1 MLLSD
6 GFLQTARERL
16 SKSAGT
22 TEADLRRAY
31 SDLYYV
37 LFHQVCETLV
47 LTVHLDDRAVT
58 KEVWTRLYR
67 LPDHALI
74 AKACDDG
81 RVLDFPRT
89 LQQFAALYKALKQLR
104 ESADYDASAQFKTS
118 DVRNAL
124 SQVETVIRA
133 YREQVAL
140 ETRITFCMFLA
151 IRKRA

>member
-6 GFLQTARERL
+6 GFLLTSRERL
-16 SKSAGT
+16 SKSSGT

-37 LFHQVCETLV
+37 LFHHVCETLV
-47 LTVHLDDRAVT
+47 LTIKLDDRLVT
-58 KEVWTRLYR
+58 NEVWTRLYR

-81 RVLDFPRT
+81 RVSEFPRT
-89 LQQFAALYKALKQLR
+89 LQQFAALHKTLKELR
-104 ESADYDASAQFKTS
+104 EAADYDASARFKTS

-124 SQVETVIRA
+124 SQVETVVRA
-133 YREQVAL
+133 FREQIPV

-151 IRKRA
+151 LRKLS